1 MTIRFLL
8 VEDDTNLADTII
20 QFFELHD
27 IAVDPCHNGK
37 QALTLLQTNNYDVIV
52 SDINMPKMNGY
63 RFCQYIRDEGIN
75 IPFIFVSA
83 NTDIEDRLEGFD
95 HGADDFLTKP
105 FELRELMARV
115 KALSNRLSGQ
125 SHKLILDEISLSID
139 FNQRI
144 AKRDEQL
151 LKLTPSGWK
160 MLQKLARSYPDPVS
174 KSELEFAIW
183 GDELPDSN
191 ALKVHIHNLRKS
203 IDKPFSHHILQAV
216 NGFGF
221 KLASS

>member
-8 VEDDTNLADTII
+8 VEDDIVLSDTLI
-20 QFFELHD
+20 QYFDLHD

-37 QALTLLQTNNYDVIV
+37 QALTLLQSNNYDVIV
-52 SDINMPKMNGY
+52 SDINMPRMNGY
-63 RFCQYIRDEGIN
+63 RFCQNIRDEGIN
-75 IPFIFVSA
+75 IPFMFISA
-83 NTDIEDRLEGFD
+83 NTNIEDRLQGFE

-105 FELRELMARV
+105 FELRELLARV
-115 KALSNRLSGQ
+115 KALSNRRSGQ
-125 SHKLILDEISLSID
+125 SHKLTIDEVSLSID

-144 AKRDEQL
+144 AKRNDQL

-160 MLQKLARSYPDPVS
+160 MLQKLARSYPEPVS

-191 ALKVHIHNLRKS
+191 ALKVHVHNLRKC
-203 IDKPFSHHILQAV
+203 IDKPFTDHILQAV

-221 KLASS
+221 KLALH